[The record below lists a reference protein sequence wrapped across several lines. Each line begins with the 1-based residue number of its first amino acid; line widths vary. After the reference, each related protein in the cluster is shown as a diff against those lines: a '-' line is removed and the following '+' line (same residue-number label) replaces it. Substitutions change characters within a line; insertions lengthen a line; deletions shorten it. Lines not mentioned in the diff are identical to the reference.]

1 MFTHWAW
8 SQPSSPGSSS
18 LCFSIS
24 PALRWPDM
32 KSCQSGCQN
41 IKEISYESTQ
51 SPICSAL
58 GRRCQQLP
66 GRERIEEFCSCDLGS
81 LQSLLPGFERFSCIS
96 LPSSQ
101 DYKHMPPCPL
111 MFVFLVDKAFCHVV
125 QAGVELLTSGD
136 PPGWASQSGGI
147 TDVNHHV

>member
-66 GRERIEEFCSCDLGS
+66 GRERIEAE
-81 LQSLLPGFERFSCIS
+81 
-96 LPSSQ
+96 
-101 DYKHMPPCPL
+101 H
-111 MFVFLVDKAFCHVV
+111 VFLKYNLVCRGASLASTSPLITSSPNNFTFLELKC
-125 QAGVELLTSGD
+125 QASPFVWRGFAELKNPTTRKPSPNND
-136 PPGWASQSGGI
+136 
-147 TDVNHHV
+147 